1 MSCNG
6 HPGARRAKW
15 LDRQKLCPVSI
26 GIPPRDRPHGTR
38 RCIVRSAFN
47 RFLPRLAKADHPR
60 VADRSRFPPTG
71 QHVTTKPSDPW
82 ELARRNFPHVDD
94 ETGIVATRMLHEFGI
109 ELLSRARKPWDQ
121 VISVAILRFAAR
133 RLRGETLGCDV
144 DESASPVADILAVQ
158 RDPRRVDLF
167 RCLSAI
173 AVLAG
178 RCTRRALCC
187 AILRTLRDAGDDPN
201 DTGAAVWQMA
211 IDFHSFSMVAL
222 IYRFLFLPLRI
233 AAASLRLAAASIE
246 TPGVVELPVMPT
258 GSALSPEQ
266 VRFHARAYLRQTATK
281 KTPQLPHHLGI
292 RRAKLTSAYG
302 RKVPNLAGVGVTRG
316 RKCRRGRRR
325 ASIAYV
331 PPVTAVSRRL
341 QRLHA
346 VLREWPAAGV

>member
-1 MSCNG
+1 MAGQAEAFALSLSESRLG
-6 HPGARRAKW
+6 TGPMGRAVA
-15 LDRQKLCPVSI
+15 LFVQRSI
-26 GIPPRDRPHGTR
+26 ASWRGSPKRITH
-38 RCIVRSAFN
+38 A
-47 RFLPRLAKADHPR
+47 

-158 RDPRRVDLF
+158 RYSEASGFIPLLVGYCGPGRPVDQ
-167 RCLSAI
+167 A
-173 AVLAG
+173 
-178 RCTRRALCC
+178 RAL
-187 AILRTLRDAGDDPN
+187 LRNSRTLRDAVTTPN

-222 IYRFLFLPLRI
+222 NYRFLLGLPVDDAIEI

-302 RKVPNLAGVGVTRG
+302 RKVPSLAGVGVTRG